1 MTVGEGLGGGGGGGD
16 GGDGGEGRHVAL
28 VGTGILVTR
37 VLGYVRERV
46 FAYYFGTSAAADA
59 FRAALRI
66 PNAIRNLLGEGTLSA
81 SFIPVYAGL
90 ATRGDAAAGALARAV
105 LGLLLLGA
113 GALAAIGIGLA
124 PMIATALAPGFDPDT
139 RRLTIT
145 LLRVLFPMSG
155 LMVVSAWC
163 LGVLNTHKR
172 FFLPYAAPAL
182 WNVAGIAA
190 LLAAAAWLVAPELP
204 VETRL
209 HRLALA
215 LAWGTVAGAVL
226 QVAVQLPACWRLLG
240 GLAPRLSLAAPGV
253 REVVTAWTPLVVGAG
268 VAQISGLVDT
278 ILGSLLGAGGVAS
291 LSYAQIV
298 QVLPVSLFGVSV
310 AAVALPDL
318 SRAAVTVAPSEA
330 LRARLAVAFRR
341 VAFFV
346 VPSAFAFTGLAR
358 VLVAALFQTGEFGS
372 DDTDVVAGVLAAYGI
387 GLLGAATVKLFSSGF
402 YALRDT
408 RTPVAV
414 AVASLA
420 LSTGL
425 AFALMRPLGA
435 AGIALASSIGALA
448 NMTVNLA
455 LLERRIGR
463 VLGGVDAWLVAVSV
477 LGAGAATGAGALA
490 AGFGL
495 AWTPVPLALLVCAI
509 FGITYFG
516 VTGGL
521 GHPDALRLWQF
532 LRGSRA
538 S

>member
-1 MTVGEGLGGGGGGGD
+1 MTVGEGGRGGGEGGA
-16 GGDGGEGRHVAL
+16 GRHVAL
-28 VGTGILVTR
+28 VGAGILLTR

-46 FAYYFGTSAAADA
+46 FAHYFGNSAAADA

-66 PNAIRNLLGEGTLSA
+66 PNVIRNLLGEGTLSA
-81 SFIPVYAGL
+81 SFIPVYAGW
-90 ATRGDAAAGALARAV
+90 AAGGDAAAGVLARAV

-113 GALAAIGIGLA
+113 GVLAAVGIGLA
-124 PMIATALAPGFDPDT
+124 PAIATALAPGFDAET
-139 RRLTIT
+139 RRLTVT

-182 WNVAGIAA
+182 WNVAGIAV
-190 LLAAAAWLVAPELP
+190 LVAAAAWFVPADLP
-204 VETRL
+204 LETRL
-209 HRLALA
+209 HGLALA

-253 REVVTAWTPLVVGAG
+253 RDVVTAWTPLVIGAG
-268 VAQISGLVDT
+268 VAQISGVVDT
-278 ILGSLLGAGGVAS
+278 ILGSLLGQGGVAS
-291 LSYAQIV
+291 LSYAQVV

-310 AAVALPDL
+310 AAVALPEL
-318 SRAAVTVAPSEA
+318 ARAVAVVEPNEA
-330 LRARLAVAFRR
+330 LRARLAIAFRR

-358 VLVAALFQTGEFGS
+358 VLVAALFQTGEFGAE
-372 DDTDVVAGVLAAYGI
+372 DTDVVAGVLAAYGI
-387 GLLGAATVKLFSSGF
+387 GLLGAATVKLLSSGF

-435 AGIALASSIGALA
+435 AGIALASSVGALA
-448 NMTVNLA
+448 NMTVNLM
-455 LLERRIGR
+455 LLERRIGP
-463 VLGGVDAWLVAVSV
+463 VLGGVDAWLVVVSV
-477 LGAGAATGAGALA
+477 LGAGAATGAGTVA
-490 AGFGL
+490 AGVAA
-495 AWTPVPLALLVCAI
+495 AWAPVPLAVLVCAI

-516 VTGGL
+516 VTSGL
-521 GHPDALRLWQF
+521 GHPDARRLWTF
-532 LRGSRA
+532 LRGSRV